1 MMKVQP
7 TTSVTIDDTTF
18 AVENMS
24 KECQT
29 IIKFIDEL
37 RQRREDTT
45 TELLIVDGALRDAQN
60 QLLAQLQKERSE
72 VSESANEGTTP
83 AAAVQ

>member
-1 MMKVQP
+1 MKIQP

-24 KECQT
+24 EDCQK

-37 RQRREDTT
+37 RQRREDATV
-45 TELLIVDGALRDAQN
+45 ELLIVDGALRDAQN
-60 QLLAQLQKERSE
+60 QLLMQIQKERN
-72 VSESANEGTTP
+72 ESSKNTEKESTP
-83 AAAVQ
+83 NTVQ